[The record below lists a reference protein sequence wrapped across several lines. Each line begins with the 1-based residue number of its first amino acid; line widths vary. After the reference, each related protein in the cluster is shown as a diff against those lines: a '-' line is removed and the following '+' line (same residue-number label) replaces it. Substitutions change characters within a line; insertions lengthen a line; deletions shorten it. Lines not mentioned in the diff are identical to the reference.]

1 MLRLTGKTI
10 KNILAMLTDRTNKAL
25 YWILATIGV
34 VISFTAMFLH
44 FSYPDNDWC
53 QVGMTSGVA
62 IALLGLVFE
71 PITQKKL
78 ENRTAG
84 NVFFLVVFFAIV
96 AVFWIIEIHDYN
108 LTLPMAIVSAL
119 VIILLIIDCWLA
131 YKKRQRIQVLEKEL
145 EQSESE
151 KNEG

>member
-34 VISFTAMFLH
+34 VISFTTMFLH

>member
-1 MLRLTGKTI
+1 
-10 KNILAMLTDRTNKAL
+10 MLTDRTNNAL

-131 YKKRQRIQVLEKEL
+131 YKKRQRIKVLEKEL

>member
-1 MLRLTGKTI
+1 
-10 KNILAMLTDRTNKAL
+10 
-25 YWILATIGV
+25 
-34 VISFTAMFLH
+34 
-44 FSYPDNDWC
+44 
-53 QVGMTSGVA
+53 MTSGVA